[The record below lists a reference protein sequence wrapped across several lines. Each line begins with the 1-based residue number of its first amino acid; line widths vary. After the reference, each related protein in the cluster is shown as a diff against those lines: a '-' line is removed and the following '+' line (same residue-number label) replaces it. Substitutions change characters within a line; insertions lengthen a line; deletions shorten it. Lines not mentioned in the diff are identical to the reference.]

1 MKMSKVS
8 QSPLQ
13 SHSTSVNMDAL
24 KDLNILEQQSAQST
38 NERNALNPAVY
49 ENGLGDAFTRQQFQ
63 NTSNITT
70 PLTLTTPA
78 FLQLIPTQGTISH

>member
-38 NERNALNPAVY
+38 NERNALSATVY
-49 ENGLGDAFTRQQFQ
+49 ENGLGDAFTRHQFQ
-63 NTSNITT
+63 NASNITA